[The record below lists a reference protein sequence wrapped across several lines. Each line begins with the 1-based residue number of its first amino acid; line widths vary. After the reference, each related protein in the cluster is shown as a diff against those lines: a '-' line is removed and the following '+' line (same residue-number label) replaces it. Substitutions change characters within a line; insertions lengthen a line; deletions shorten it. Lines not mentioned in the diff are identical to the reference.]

1 MNPNDFIKDKN
12 NITWGRYPYY
22 TGETYNKDNICYMT
36 YGCTKALTYGAID
49 RTNGIKINSDYE
61 GYLSMDVSSK
71 NYYGDGIFQRK
82 TLSSDDDYIRK
93 LDGNF
98 AIPTKAEL
106 ESLLDNSNVY
116 VTIQESE
123 MGLVIAPSEGTR
135 SIFIP
140 FMGHLFY
147 EQQGA
152 ALVGKISGFTEY
164 NYGIKNDYSDGYRQI
179 IEYTS
184 EIRILTSDLPS
195 SDNRVWA
202 LVIKIQPHSVKF
214 DLDKDGVVDD
224 LEFLGFDV
232 IEQSGKT
239 YSFQEIKYAT
249 KDIGLIVLPIYS
261 DNNFNI
267 TFKGGLY
274 LNGSTLG
281 NFNQNTGNDNPPL
294 FKFDGFGVPAVVEG
308 VYNETFSMTKQTAYS
323 LGTTFR
329 KDENTTI
336 VIDEFETK
344 NFINEGE
351 NKVKIKNG
359 KNYWILENNP
369 NLYKVDLNEN
379 KSLIVLDTRGL
390 FGSKQTSIN
399 IDVSVDFTEKY
410 EPKGF
415 VLPSIYKPFH
425 IKRLYSIDYFDGN
438 YDLTFNLSVYNGIGL
453 FAKQGANNKPKM
465 RSIGGNFGFNDMNN
479 SSNDQF
485 QVNQS
490 NGNTSLVK
498 PGWVNPNITT
508 GGGSTGGGSTS
519 SGSTGEG
526 PSIPGGPSIPSTPQ
540 GPTLTGSTE
549 MDKVVQ
555 QYYTTEDYGLRTT
568 LNSYFDGDA
577 RFYENIYDLYDKNED
592 LYAVGL
598 INDSVVV
605 GSQGLSPAISV
616 YRTKPLILCNY
627 NESIFEV
634 IGWGEVVNLKKQETV
649 FVDTNFI
656 SVKEP
661 YKNTQFN
668 RSQKINYGGINFGD
682 LYDKVK
688 IYYVPI
694 TSAGAEPRVWPKY
707 DSKTDVVNIISSG
720 NTNGIRYYLVN
731 KAFYDNYISSPES
744 KNGVSYNEDYLKNKE
759 FYDLNP
765 HLVDFTVGDTY
776 NNRFADEFFDEE
788 LDYTEYEG
796 IKGEWT
802 GHTYDEEYYV
812 PFFDMTPSLRNTL
825 GYAYSKVEQS
835 YINSDNFKINYNAP
849 IAMELYINNNE
860 INFNYKVADN
870 SQAMYYYRHLYLI
883 GVYSPLTVL
892 PGSCMEKEGMYYNQ
906 IMNNTTL
913 LPQCDETTII
923 YCYGEVTINE
933 EDPDLKI

>member
-1 MNPNDFIKDKN
+1 MNPVHYIKDKN
-12 NITWGRYPYY
+12 DIKWGSYPYY
-22 TGETYNKDNICYMT
+22 YGETYNKNNICYLT
-36 YGCTKALTYGAID
+36 FGCTDALTYGEID
-49 RTNGIKINSDYE
+49 RDSGITINSNYDK
-61 GYLSMDVSSK
+61 YLAMDINSK

-93 LDGNF
+93 LEGNF
-98 AIPTKAEL
+98 AIPTKDEL
-106 ESLLDNSNVY
+106 ASLLDNSNIY
-116 VTIQESE
+116 VTKQNNEFGII
-123 MGLVIAPSEGTR
+123 IAPLEGTG

-140 FMGHLFY
+140 FMGY
-147 EQQGA
+147 VGYNIQNNT
-152 ALVGKISGFTEY
+152 LVGNINNITKFY
-164 NYGIKNDYSDGYRQI
+164 YGEKKEWLENKYSEFV
-179 IEYTS
+179 EYTYS
-184 EIRILTSDLPS
+184 NYLLVSDLATNNDEVWVAEIRVLP
-195 SDNRVWA
+195 N
-202 LVIKIQPHSVKF
+202 KIQT
-214 DLDKDGVVDD
+214 DLDEDDVADD
-224 LEFLGFDV
+224 LEFIGFDIV
-232 IEQSGKT
+232 QQDGKPYAFREIP
-239 YSFQEIKYAT
+239 YSTNKT
-249 KDIGLIVLPIYS
+249 KNMGMIVLPIYS

-267 TFKGGLY
+267 TFNGGLY
-274 LNGSTLG
+274 LNGSILG

-294 FKFDGFGVPAVVEG
+294 FKFEGFGAPAVVDG
-308 VYNETFSMTKQTAYS
+308 IYNETFSITKHTTYS
-323 LGTTFR
+323 LGTIFK

-336 VIDEFETK
+336 VIDEFETN

-369 NLYKVDLNEN
+369 NLYKIDLNEN
-379 KSLIVLDTRGL
+379 SSLIVLDTRGL
-390 FGSKQTSIN
+390 FNSKQTSIN

-425 IKRLYSIDYFDGN
+425 IKRLYSIDYFNGN

-453 FAKQGANNKPKM
+453 FAKQGTNNEPKM
-465 RSIGGNFGFNDMNN
+465 RSIFNDINN
-479 SSNDQF
+479 SSNDQLH
-485 QVNQS
+485 VNQS
-490 NGNTSLVK
+490 NNGNTSLIT

-508 GGGSTGGGSTS
+508 GGGTTGGGTTGGSTS
-519 SGSTGEG
+519 GS
-526 PSIPGGPSIPSTPQ
+526 
-540 GPTLTGSTE
+540 TLTGTTE
-549 MDKVVQ
+549 NDKVVQ
-555 QYYTTEDYGLRTT
+555 DYYTNEDYDLSTT
-568 LNSYFDGDA
+568 LNSYFDGDP
-577 RFYENIYDLYDKNED
+577 RFYENVYDLYDKKED

-634 IGWGEVVNLKKQETV
+634 IGWGEVVNLKKQGTV

-668 RSQKINYGGINFGD
+668 RSQNINYGGIKFGD

-688 IYYVPI
+688 IYYMPII
-694 TSAGAEPRVWPKY
+694 TSTGAEARVWPRY
-707 DSKTDVVNIISSG
+707 YSETDVVNIISSG

-744 KNGVSYNEDYLKNKE
+744 KNGVSYNEEYLKNKE

-776 NNRFADEFFDEE
+776 NNRFTDYSLGYVEFFDKE
-788 LDYTEYEG
+788 LWYDEDNK

-802 GHTYDEEYYV
+802 GHTYEEQYYV

-825 GYAYSKVEQS
+825 GYAYSKVKYGS
-835 YINSDNFKINYNAP
+835 TGATNFEINYNAP
-849 IAMELYINNNE
+849 IAMELYIDNNK
-860 INFNYKVADN
+860 INFNYKVYDN

-892 PGSCMEKEGMYYNQ
+892 PGSCMEEKGMYYNQ

-923 YCYGEVTINE
+923 YCYGEVTIN
-933 EDPDLKI
+933 DIAPDVKNDNN